1 MARHLPPSR
10 RRLARRHLALPAA
23 LLLLAAVGCGS
34 DDDAASGGATD
45 QPTVAVTTSLLGDV
59 VEQMVGDEAEVT
71 VLMPPGADPHDFQLS
86 AQQAAEV
93 READALITNG
103 GGFEEGMLDAL
114 EAAESDGVPTYEALE
129 AADPI
134 ESTGGHEHTDEEE
147 GEHDEEEGEHDDEGT
162 DPHFFTDPARM
173 AVAAQGI
180 AGFLVAEVPA
190 LDTETFQESAAAEVA
205 ALEELDADVEE
216 VLSAIPEEDRRLVTN
231 HEVFGY
237 FADRYG
243 FEVVGVV
250 VPGGGTGGEPSA
262 AELSELAATI
272 EAEGV
277 PAIFADVS
285 SPESLSQTLADE
297 VGEVE
302 VVSLYTESLGEEGS
316 DGATYDALVRTNAQ
330 RMVDALT

>member
-1 MARHLPPSR
+1 MIRRHPQPR
-10 RRLARRHLALPAA
+10 GRLARRHLLLAA
-23 LLLLAAVGCGS
+23 AVLLLAAVGCGS
-34 DDDAASGGATD
+34 DDDTAPDSSTD

-59 VEQMVGDEAEVT
+59 VEQVVGDEAEVT
-71 VLMPPGADPHDFQLS
+71 VLMPPGADPHDVQLS
-86 AQQAAEV
+86 AQQAAEI

-103 GGFEEGMLDAL
+103 GGFEEGMLDTL

-129 AADPI
+129 AVDPI
-134 ESTGGHEHTDEEE
+134 ESTGDHDHSEE
-147 GEHDEEEGEHDDEGT
+147 GEAHSDEEGEQEGT

-180 AGFLVAEVPA
+180 ADFLVAEVPA
-190 LDTETFQESAAAEVA
+190 LDTEAFQESAGAEVT
-205 ALEELDADVEE
+205 ALEELDAEIEE
-216 VLSAIPEEDRRLVTN
+216 VLSAIPEDDRRLVTN

-262 AELSELAATI
+262 AELSELADTI
-272 EAEGV
+272 ESEDV

-285 SPESLSQTLADE
+285 SPESLSQTLAGE
-297 VGEVE
+297 VGDIE
-302 VVSLYTESLGEEGS
+302 VVSLYTESLGEEDS